1 MAKQLLFSDSARRK
15 MMGGVDILAQAVGST
30 LGPTGRNVI
39 ISKSF
44 GGPLVTKDG
53 VTVSK
58 EIELPDPFENMG
70 AKLVNVVAS
79 KTSDVAGDG
88 TTTATILARA
98 IYREGLRNVTSG
110 ANPTAVRRG
119 IEKAVEVA
127 VSELHEKLSR
137 PVSKKEEIAQV
148 AAISAN
154 NDPAIG
160 NMLADAVERVGRD
173 GVITVEEGKTAST
186 TLEFVEGMQFDKG
199 YLSPYF
205 VTSPTTM
212 EVIFEDA
219 LILLHEKKISSLR
232 EMIPLLE
239 KVAQSGKP
247 LLIVAEDLEGEAL
260 ATLVVNKLR
269 GVLNIA
275 AVKAPGFGDRRK
287 AMLGDMAVLT
297 GGTVISEDLGLK
309 LENLQLSQ
317 LGRAKQVKVDKDTT
331 TIIQGDGKKAD
342 IQRRIDQL
350 RRQIEE
356 TDSEYD
362 KEKFQERLAKLSGGV
377 ALVRVGAPTEA
388 DMKQTKARVEDALH
402 ATRAAAEEGIVPGG
416 GVALIRVIPAV
427 EKLHAELQGD
437 EKLGAA
443 IVLRALE
450 EPTRYIA
457 SNSGHDGGVI
467 AQEVKSN
474 SGAVGF
480 DANTG
485 NFVDMFEAGIID
497 PTKVTRTALQNAA
510 SIAALMLTTEAMVT
524 SIKDDEKEALP
535 RSKALSA
542 RDLGGKGNLARDGSL
557 QSVPPGFF
565 FRRESHFLVSIPSVP
580 AGSSVRNWCRMI
592 FWEYQWSWVKSRDG
606 LFPALQRP

>member
-1 MAKQLLFSDSARRK
+1 MAKQLLFSDAARRK
-15 MMGGVDILAQAVGST
+15 ILEGVDILAHAVGTT

-39 ISKSF
+39 LSKSF
-44 GGPLVTKDG
+44 GGPTVTKDG

-98 IYREGLRNVTSG
+98 IYREGLKNITSG

-119 IEKAVEVA
+119 IEKAVEGAVA
-127 VSELHEKLSR
+127 ELTKISK

-148 AAISAN
+148 GTISAN
-154 NDPAIG
+154 NDPEIG

-173 GVITVEEGKTAST
+173 GVITVEEGKTAAT

-205 VTSPTTM
+205 VTSPATM
-212 EVIFEDA
+212 EAVFEDA
-219 LILLHEKKISSLR
+219 LILLHEKKISNLR
-232 EMIPLLE
+232 EMLPLLE

-247 LLIVAEDLEGEAL
+247 LLIIAEDVEGEAL

-269 GVLNIA
+269 GVLNIC

-287 AMLGDMAVLT
+287 AMLGDIAVVT

-309 LENLQLSQ
+309 LENLTLAQ
-317 LGRAKQVKVDKDTT
+317 LGKAKQVKVNKDSTT
-331 TIIQGDGKKAD
+331 LIQGAGKKAD

-350 RRQIEE
+350 RRQIQE
-356 TDSEYD
+356 TESEYD

-377 ALVRVGAPTEA
+377 ALIRVGAPTEA
-388 DMKQTKARVEDALH
+388 DMKQTKARIEDALH

-416 GVALIRVIPAV
+416 GVALLRVSPAV
-427 EKLHAELQGD
+427 QKVHDALTGD
-437 EKLGAA
+437 EKVGAA
-443 IVLRALE
+443 IILRSLE
-450 EPTRYIA
+450 EPIRHIA

-467 AQEVKSN
+467 ADEVKSREG
-474 SGAVGF
+474 SIGF
-480 DANTG
+480 DANSG
-485 NFVDMFEAGIID
+485 EFVDMFKAGIVD
-497 PTKVTRTALQNAA
+497 PTKVTRSALQNAA
-510 SIAALMLTTEAMVT
+510 SISGLMLTTEAMIT
-524 SIKDDEKEALP
+524 NIKDDEK
-535 RSKALSA
+535 
-542 RDLGGKGNLARDGSL
+542 DGATR
-557 QSVPPGFF
+557 VEG
-565 FRRESHFLVSIPSVP
+565 SI
-580 AGSSVRNWCRMI
+580 R
-592 FWEYQWSWVKSRDG
+592 
-606 LFPALQRP
+606 